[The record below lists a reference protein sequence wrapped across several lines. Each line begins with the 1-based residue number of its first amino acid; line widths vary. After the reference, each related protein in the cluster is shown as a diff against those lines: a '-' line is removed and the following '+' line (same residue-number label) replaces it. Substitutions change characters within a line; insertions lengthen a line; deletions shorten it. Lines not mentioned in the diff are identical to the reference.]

1 MTTAGTR
8 LCGLRIHKILAA
20 WAVAATLVALSGHA
34 QVPAKTETGDYV
46 AHRILPGD
54 RLSII
59 LDEQPELNAEYAVAG
74 DGTIDFPMIGRIH
87 VAELTT
93 EAAADLI
100 ENELEG
106 KYFKDATVRVNVSEF
121 VEGAIL
127 MLGALNQP
135 GTIPYKGD
143 RNITLLEAIASCGGL
158 SEQAAG
164 NEVRILRWKPGGG
177 MERQVIT
184 VDVQAMTQNM
194 DFSNDQFLRPRDI
207 VMVPTLDAT
216 QAREEFLALGQLGN
230 PGFYPYSEN
239 MDVIRAI
246 TRAGGLTMHAQM
258 GAARLLRRK
267 ADGAYEAIT
276 LDLSRLFGG
285 GDMSM
290 NYPILPGDIIF
301 VPTQGQASGG
311 VVYILGAV
319 MNQGAVELPLE
330 QQVTLAKT
338 VLKAGGFT
346 KFANENKVKVL
357 RTAPDGTKQ
366 TLIVDVG
373 EILKTG
379 LFENDIPLKAE
390 DVIIV
395 PEKILGF

>member
-1 MTTAGTR
+1 MKTAGTGR
-8 LCGLRIHKILAA
+8 NGLRIHQILAA
-20 WAVAATLVALSGHA
+20 LAVTAALLAPCGNA
-34 QVPAKTETGDYV
+34 QTSAQAEAGDYV
-46 AHRILPGD
+46 SHRILPGD
-54 RLSII
+54 RLSISV
-59 LDEQPELNAEYAVAG
+59 DEQPDLNAEYAVAG

-93 EAAADLI
+93 ERASDLI
-100 ENELEG
+100 ENELEA
-106 KYFKDATVRVNVSEF
+106 KYFKDATIRVNVSEF

-127 MLGALNQP
+127 MQGALNQP
-135 GTIPYKGD
+135 GSIPFRGD
-143 RNITLLEAIASCGGL
+143 RNITLLEAIAMCEGL
-158 SEQAAG
+158 SDQAAG
-164 NEVRILRWKPGGG
+164 TEVRILRWKPGGG

-216 QAREEFLALGQLGN
+216 QAREEFLALGQLGL

-246 TRAGGLTMHAQM
+246 TRAGGLTMYAQLS
-258 GAARLLRRK
+258 AARLLRRK
-267 ADGAYEAIT
+267 ADGSYEAIT
-276 LDLSRLFGG
+276 LDLSRLFGA
-285 GDMSM
+285 GDMAM

-311 VVYILGAV
+311 MVYILGAV

-338 VLKAGGFT
+338 ILKAGGFA

-357 RTAPDGTKQ
+357 RTAPDGSKQ

-379 LFENDIPLKAE
+379 LFEEDIPLKAE